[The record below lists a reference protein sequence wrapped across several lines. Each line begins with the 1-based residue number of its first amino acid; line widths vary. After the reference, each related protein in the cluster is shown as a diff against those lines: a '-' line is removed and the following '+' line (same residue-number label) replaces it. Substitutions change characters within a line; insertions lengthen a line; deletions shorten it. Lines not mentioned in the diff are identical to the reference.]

1 MKHFERINEHI
12 CRLTTPYKDIF
23 TTVYTVEAPTGTIVF
38 DAASYAADAHEHI
51 LPMLAEAGT
60 APERVK
66 FIFISH
72 RHADHAGGLEA
83 LSNLCPGAC
92 IVSRSPELK
101 ETYRL
106 TRPFY
111 APQDGDRFFDWFQ
124 VIAIPGHTADSMALL
139 DRRTNTLITG
149 DCLQQYGLFGSQDW
163 ASNIILP
170 AEHLAAL
177 DKVRALKVDQ
187 LLMAH
192 DYHTCSWRAQGRE
205 QVDRVLDDCVAP
217 LQQMKELIL
226 GHPEWDDE
234 QVRQAYNT
242 SGTIPT
248 VRVQVIAAMRRALEA
263 GTVR

>member
-72 RHADHAGGLEA
+72 KHADHAGGLEA
-83 LSNLCPGAC
+83 LSNLCSGAC

-149 DCLQQYGLFGSQDW
+149 DCLQSYGIYGSGTW
-163 ASNIILP
+163 YGAVVFP
-170 AEHLAAL
+170 AEHFAAL
-177 DKVRALKVDQ
+177 RRLRALPLETVAT
-187 LLMAH
+187 AH
-192 DYHTCSWRAQGRE
+192 DYHPVGLISHGRDE
-205 QVDRVLDDCVAP
+205 INARLDSCVGALDRLRGMMEANP
-217 LQQMKELIL
+217 IL
-226 GHPEWDDE
+226 DDE
-234 QVRQAYNT
+234 QVAELANDGRLPKVA
-242 SGTIPT
+242 P
-248 VRVQVIAAMRRALEA
+248 RVVAALRDAVAA
-263 GTVR
+263 GKI